1 MRDLERRG
9 GQRHW
14 HKEGAGRPTW
24 PIKMPIKIMPHLA
37 GGASNEPIFGEVG
50 LNFWNKRRHE
60 DNLKAHRGTFSC
72 VEEKNGGWSYQYKRG
87 GVSKDLCNK

>member
-1 MRDLERRG
+1 MAG
-9 GQRHW
+9 GEASKIMGTR
-14 HKEGAGRPTW
+14 KEPGPTW